1 MINSTIAL
9 IFSYITSIQMQ
20 NSIQLNCWF
29 IISVMWIN
37 LYGVLEH
44 FGISRFHK
52 LQTWRLGEKIAP
64 VCGSHKKFTR
74 KWITIRCAWS
84 GLHPSARRSRP
95 RFSRQ

>member
-37 LYGVLEH
+37 LRCIRTLRCITFSQITNMTIGRKDRAGLRQSQEIY
-44 FGISRFHK
+44 
-52 LQTWRLGEKIAP
+52 
-64 VCGSHKKFTR
+64 KKVDYY
-74 KWITIRCAWS
+74 
-84 GLHPSARRSRP
+84 
-95 RFSRQ
+95 